1 MNVKYERQLKKGVLE
16 ILVLQLLSQK
26 RMYGYQ
32 LIVEMK
38 EKSQGLFEMKEGT
51 LYPIL
56 YRLEDDELVKSEWS
70 EPKDKEVS
78 RKYYVITKQGNEVL
92 KELKLLWGKFFKN
105 SK

>member
-1 MNVKYERQLKKGVLE
+1 
-16 ILVLQLLSQK
+16 
-26 RMYGYQ
+26 
-32 LIVEMK
+32 MK

-92 KELKLLWGKFFKN
+92 KELKLLWGNF
-105 SK
+105 SKTVNDMLGDDCYE